1 MFEWYFLNA
10 DGLQWARLI
19 LSGAECYS
27 HPPSSILLQAI
38 EMLSYII
45 KFSFKSNLFLKVIK
59 IQIDLKFK
67 VQWRHLKI
75 NLIIIYYLI

>member
-1 MFEWYFLNA
+1 MGYFS
-10 DGLQWARLI
+10 DGKIKVNQVIQGWFDYVKMI
-19 LSGAECYS
+19 
-27 HPPSSILLQAI
+27 IQMQAN
-38 EMLSYII
+38 
-45 KFSFKSNLFLKVIK
+45 FSFKPNLFLKVIK

>member
-1 MFEWYFLNA
+1 MKIILGYFS
-10 DGLQWARLI
+10 DGKIKVNQVIQGWFDYVKMI
-19 LSGAECYS
+19 NQM
-27 HPPSSILLQAI
+27 QAN
-38 EMLSYII
+38 
-45 KFSFKSNLFLKVIK
+45 FSFKSNLFLKVTK